1 MKWLWLLCS
10 FCVMQA
16 PALSL
21 DREAFT
27 FTNYNLHARIEP
39 EQQRLE
45 VRGRI
50 TARNDSTSPQKN
62 LTLQIS
68 SSLGWRS
75 IQIAGKPVEFVS
87 QPYTSDIDHTGALSE
102 AIVTLP
108 QAVPTRGEVE
118 LDVGYEGTITP
129 DTTRLE
135 RIGVPKEVAKH
146 SDWDEI
152 GKSFTAVRGVGYV
165 AWYPVAMESA
175 SLSDGD
181 SVVETVG
188 RWKLRHSESKMSV
201 VFESTSQGQIFFSGT
216 PDLAQVNTDK
226 DIAKLGA
233 FSVVRFGIN
242 VPTFV
247 IANYQ
252 KLPITELS
260 AVDYLSGHEDAAKAY
275 SEAMSKVDPFI
286 SLGRVRRRLQVV
298 QLSDPDGAPFVTE
311 GILLTPLSS
320 TVTSEAKLTLVYA
333 QARDSVLSPRAWIQ
347 EGQAHYAQVLY
358 IEQQRGRQAALD
370 YLNMHRTLLLDAEKS
385 AATNSSGVEGKNR
398 EVSNSLI
405 NATDGVYLQTKA
417 MNVWWMLRDMLGGL
431 NDALPAYQFA
441 ADKGAAYMQR
451 LLEKQSHKDLE
462 WFFDDWV
469 YRDRGLPDFR
479 VESVYPRKLVSGGY
493 MVTITVEN
501 LGNAGAKVPVILR
514 MEDGEISKRM
524 EVRAKSKASIRIE
537 AASTPQE
544 VVVNDGSV
552 PESDMS
558 NNSYKIVLPAN
569 QDEKPARIR

>member
-10 FCVMQA
+10 FCVLQA

-50 TARNDSTSPQKN
+50 TARNDSASPQKN

-75 IQIAGKPVEFVS
+75 IQIAGTAVEFVS

-108 QAVPTRGEVE
+108 QAVLPKGEVE
-118 LDVGYEGTITP
+118 LDVGYEGTITL

-165 AWYPVAMESA
+165 TWYPVAAESA

-181 SVVETVG
+181 SVAETVG

-201 VFESTSQGQIFFSGT
+201 VFESTSQDQIFFSGT
-216 PDLAQVNTDK
+216 PDLFVNTGK
-226 DIAKLGA
+226 DIAKVGA
-233 FSVVRFGIN
+233 FSIVRFGIN

-311 GILLTPLSS
+311 GMLLTPLSS
-320 TVTSEAKLTLVYA
+320 TVTPEAKLTLVYA
-333 QARDSVLSPRAWIQ
+333 LARDSVLSPRAWIQ
-347 EGQAHYAQVLY
+347 EGLAHFAQVFY

-385 AATNSSGVEGKNR
+385 AATNSSGVEGNNR
-398 EVSNSLI
+398 EASNSLI
-405 NATDGVYLQTKA
+405 NATDDVYLQTKA

-431 NDALPAYQFA
+431 NDALPAYQFTE
-441 ADKGAAYMQR
+441 DKDTAYMQR

-469 YRDRGLPDFR
+469 YRDRGLPEFR

-493 MVTITVEN
+493 MVTITVED
-501 LGNAGAKVPVILR
+501 LGNAGAEVPVILR

-537 AASTPQE
+537 AASTPKE

-569 QDEKPARIR
+569 QDEKPERIR